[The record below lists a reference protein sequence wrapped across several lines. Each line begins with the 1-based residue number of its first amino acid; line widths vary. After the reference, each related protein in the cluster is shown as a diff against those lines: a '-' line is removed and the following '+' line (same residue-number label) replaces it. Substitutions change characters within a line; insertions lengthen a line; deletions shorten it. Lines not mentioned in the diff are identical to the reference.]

1 MLQKRIKMKLRIMR
15 PPKSLMQ
22 IFLRFKFW
30 LFWHILIWILKYLL
44 NWCACF
50 FSSQI
55 PMQIL
60 HRLWNIQLK
69 YHTLRLVGEPILY
82 LAFLSTSPFM
92 LFVFCFISMYIKCVK
107 YEKIWYNTGH
117 EIVER
122 RKYYCFLLSN

>member
-1 MLQKRIKMKLRIMR
+1 
-15 PPKSLMQ
+15 
-22 IFLRFKFW
+22 
-30 LFWHILIWILKYLL
+30 
-44 NWCACF
+44 
-50 FSSQI
+50 
-55 PMQIL
+55 MQIL